1 MDTNIKFKI
10 ASSFSGEGFTNA
22 EMALKRNRQELAAA
36 KVGLGDV
43 VNAFKEV
50 SPATAEAVSCV
61 QNLTQ
66 AFASGNIIAGLVQ
79 VGLRGIAWCFEKLI
93 EVHKNAIEYTKKV
106 GEVFDKAFIEILGD
120 ANKRVRQHTADME
133 AMNREADNM
142 MKFLNAGIAS
152 ELHDKI
158 YRLHMEK
165 LQEVTDDMTAGGKAL
180 VEAEY
185 AMKEA
190 TLKSKAA
197 LDMAANAMKASS
209 EKVANAQKVE
219 EEAKKALA
227 ESEYRLAQVNES
239 MSKNA
244 YAVKRAT
251 EEHEIAERNLADATR
266 TRENAE
272 RESTMAAQ
280 KFNAAQ
286 QDHILTIKEHEQKIK
301 EANKKLDE
309 EDIAR
314 NELKIKEE
322 EAAAKWKE
330 YLDGAFEREMNARNE
345 LAMKE
350 EDASLAFND
359 FIDGLKKS
367 AWGDP
372 EDKDVDSYLA
382 ELEGIIDP
390 KKLGKKNEDP
400 RGTPVRVT
408 NPQDIASSFWVN
420 VNNGGGGG
428 GGVNNFGNQQRA
440 NRNAGRAQRDAMTE
454 LNGNFGNDFQR
465 LIGLVSGVRTQQGD
479 DAAFRRDMVNR
490 EIPQLVQQYGLDT
503 VAESMSKAA
512 DRLLLPS
519 EYRDAF
525 GNINTMSQI
534 INSTIDSNN
543 SGDQGVD
550 GESAVSVL
558 NRIDSKLDK
567 LGLK

>member
-10 ASSFSGEGFTNA
+10 ASSFSGEGFTKA
-22 EMALKRNRQELAAA
+22 EMALKSNRQELAAA

-50 SPATAEAVSCV
+50 SPATAEAVSGV
-61 QNLTQ
+61 QHLTQ

-79 VGLRGIAWCFEKLI
+79 VGLSGIAWGIEKLI
-93 EVHKNAIEYTKKV
+93 EVYKNAIEYTKKV
-106 GEVFDKAFIEILGD
+106 GDVFDKAFIEILGD

-197 LDMAANAMKASS
+197 LDIAANAMTAAG

-227 ESEYRLAQVNES
+227 ESEYRLAQVNDT
-239 MSKNA
+239 MSGNA
-244 YAVKRAT
+244 EAVKRAT
-251 EEHEIAERNLADATR
+251 EEHETAVRALTDATR
-266 TRENAE
+266 TREEAE
-272 RESTMAAQ
+272 RESTITEQ

-286 QDHILTIKEHEQKIK
+286 QDHILTIKEHEKRIK
-301 EANKKLDE
+301 DANKLIDDEIEAEKALHEELVKGVHGFVDAFEAWE
-309 EDIAR
+309 EDLESAADEFAR
-314 NELKIKEE
+314 
-322 EAAAKWKE
+322 
-330 YLDGAFEREMNARNE
+330 
-345 LAMKE
+345 
-350 EDASLAFND
+350 ASVLGTD
-359 FIDGLKKS
+359 DKKK
-367 AWGDP
+367 GD
-372 EDKDVDSYLA
+372 D
-382 ELEGIIDP
+382 
-390 KKLGKKNEDP
+390 GKKKKDP

-408 NPQDIASSFWVN
+408 NPQDIASSFLVN
-420 VNNGGGGG
+420 VNNMGDGGGGG
-428 GGVNNFGNQQRA
+428 RGGVNNFGNQQRA

-465 LIGLVSGVRTQQGD
+465 LIGIVSGMRTQQGD
-479 DAAFRRDMVNR
+479 DAAFRQDMVNR
-490 EIPQLVQQYGLDT
+490 EIPQLVQRYGIDS
-503 VAESMSKAA
+503 VAESMSNAA
-512 DRLLLPS
+512 NRLLLPG

-525 GNINTMSQI
+525 GDVRQMRQMID
-534 INSTIDSNN
+534 STLNSNN
-543 SGDQGVD
+543 SLDQGVYGD
-550 GESAVSVL
+550 SAVSVL
-558 NRIDSKLDK
+558 NKIDSKLEN